1 MAIVFW
7 ISMFRAGLLLVKK
20 LEMLYID
27 CLHLRRPFLYRR
39 LLEVLAGAE
48 FADSAGLPELS
59 LEFLESALDVL
70 AFLDWN
76 YDHFK
81 IPPPFS

>member
-48 FADSAGLPELS
+48 FADSAGLLELS
-59 LEFLESALDVL
+59 LEFLKSTLDV
-70 AFLDWN
+70 FTFFYWYYN
-76 YDHFK
+76 H
-81 IPPPFS
+81 S